1 MRPSDY
7 ESKEKILP
15 LTPRELAALIAALR
29 YWRDEMSP
37 HNADQPYFDG
47 LEPDPLGPEELQM
60 LLDRLLH
67 AVGKSAV

>member
-1 MRPSDY
+1 
-7 ESKEKILP
+7 
-15 LTPRELAALIAALR
+15 
-29 YWRDEMSP
+29 MSP